1 MFFRLL
7 NKYYQCVNNITNFY
21 LIKQFVEIL
30 DTNVSFVK
38 GVVGSMVNLAIYIS
52 NINEKVQCIAGD
64 LVVIIHLSLF
74 TYQ

>member
-1 MFFRLL
+1 
-7 NKYYQCVNNITNFY
+7 
-21 LIKQFVEIL
+21 
-30 DTNVSFVK
+30 
-38 GVVGSMVNLAIYIS
+38 MVNLAIYIS